1 MIDNTLGQNDM
12 TGTPGPDM
20 AAAGTVPVEV
30 DPSTGQLT
38 QASKVVKSLSPVS
51 AGSATNAGTTASA
64 TIPPGMQA
72 NNYMKTEEQKA
83 IESAMANAPS
93 TNTIT

>member
-12 TGTPGPDM
+12 TGMPGPDM

-30 DPSTGQLT
+30 DPSTGQLA
-38 QASKVVKSLSPVS
+38 QASKVVKSLNPVS
-51 AGSATNAGTTASA
+51 AGSAPVTGTTSAA

-72 NNYMKTEEQKA
+72 SSYMKSEEQKL
-83 IESAMANAPS
+83 
-93 TNTIT
+93 

>member
-12 TGTPGPDM
+12 TGVPGPDM
-20 AAAGTVPVEV
+20 AAAGTVPMEV
-30 DPSTGQLT
+30 DPSTGQLA
-38 QASKVVKSLSPVS
+38 QASKVVKSLNPVS
-51 AGSATNAGTTASA
+51 SGSAIVAGTTAAA

-72 NNYMKTEEQKA
+72 DSYMKSQEQKA
-83 IESAMANAPS
+83 IEAAMVNAPS